1 MNSQQESR
9 MSLLRRGYWQ
19 ELETG
24 DSSMFLFSPLNK
36 IVEAKTIDEKLTA
49 LEYLL
54 TSIVRGKQGTTDYWY
69 DKENY

>member
-9 MSLLRRGYWQ
+9 MSRLRRGYWQ

-24 DSSMFLFSPLNK
+24 DSSMFLFVPMEK
-36 IVEAKTIDEKLTA
+36 VIKAKTIDEKITA
-49 LEYLL
+49 LESLL
-54 TSIVRGKQGTTDYWY
+54 TSMVRGQQGTADYWY

>member
-24 DSSMFLFSPLNK
+24 DSSMFLYSPINK
-36 IVEAKTIDEKLTA
+36 VIEAKTIDEKLTA

-54 TSIVRGKQGTTDYWY
+54 TSIVRGKQGNTDYY
-69 DKENY
+69 YNKDNY

>member
-1 MNSQQESR
+1 MNSRQESR
-9 MSLLRRGYWQ
+9 VSTLRRAYWQ

-36 IVEAKTIDEKLTA
+36 VIEAKTIDEKITA

-54 TSIVRGKQGTTDYWY
+54 TSIVRGQQGTTDYYY

>member
-1 MNSQQESR
+1 MNSRQEGKL
-9 MSLLRRGYWQ
+9 SLLRRAYWQ

-24 DSSMFLFSPLNK
+24 ESSMYLYSPINK
-36 IVEAKTIDEKLTA
+36 VIEAKTIDEKLTA

-54 TSIVRGKQGTTDYWY
+54 TSIVRGKQGNTDYYY